1 MNFTMNRSDFQPPKK
16 IDTQTIEIW
25 WVITN

>member
-1 MNFTMNRSDFQPPKK
+1 MNFTMNRSDFQPQKK

-25 WVITN
+25 WAITN

>member
-1 MNFTMNRSDFQPPKK
+1 MNFTMNRSHFQPQTK